1 MHELSIATDLVNAA
15 LRTAEENH
23 AKKVLSVTVEVGE
36 LAMVNP
42 EQLEF
47 MYGILVEDNIL
58 NGSRLNIVK
67 VPAVA
72 DCDNCGYKG
81 PVEDKFACTCPKCS
95 LTLRI
100 KEGRDIC
107 LKNMELEI

>member
-1 MHELSIATDLVNAA
+1 MHELSLATDLVNTA
-15 LRTAEENH
+15 LKTAMDNN
-23 AKKVLSVTVEVGE
+23 AKKVLTVTVEVGE

-47 MYGILVEDNIL
+47 MYDILVEDNML
-58 NGSRLNIVK
+58 KGSKLKIEK
-67 VPAVA
+67 VPAIA
-72 DCDNCGYKG
+72 DCPNCGYAG

-95 LTLRI
+95 LTLKI
-100 KEGRDIC
+100 TAGRDIC

>member
-1 MHELSIATDLVNAA
+1 MHELSIATDLVNTA
-15 LRTAEENH
+15 LKTAQDNN
-23 AKKVLSVTVEVGE
+23 AKKVMTVTVEVGE
-36 LAMVNP
+36 LAMINP

-47 MYGILVEDNIL
+47 MYDILVEDNML
-58 NGSRLNIVK
+58 KGSKLNIIK

-95 LTLRI
+95 LTLKI